1 MKKIISL
8 CFIIVSLIAF
18 KSMGQGM
25 YMQDVNGRPLL
36 TSVYENVSGSPYL
49 SPEWITGKVIMSDAK
64 TYEGV
69 SLKYDQINDDV
80 IFKGKDGTAL
90 AVDHVKE
97 FKLAPYGEI
106 ADSTVFRSGFPAVK
120 SNSAKSFYEVMVDGK
135 SKLLKKTIKTIN
147 TSREYNSATVDKTVV
162 ATTNYYLVN
171 QAGNIVFISKDKK
184 SVLKELPGK
193 EAELNAFIASNKLN
207 LKNDADLVKLVV
219 YYNSL

>member
-1 MKKIISL
+1 MIVFLGSL
-8 CFIIVSLIAF
+8 
-18 KSMGQGM
+18 KSHAQRM

-36 TSVYENVSGSPYL
+36 TSVYENVTGSPYL
-49 SPEWITGKVIMSDAK
+49 HADWLAGTIVLTDAK
-64 TYEGV
+64 VYENV

-90 AVDHVKE
+90 AIDHVKE
-97 FKLAPYGEI
+97 FKLAPYGEVT
-106 ADSTVFRSGFPAVK
+106 DSTIFRSGFPAVK

-162 ATTNYYLVN
+162 GTTNYYLVN
-171 QAGNIVFISKDKK
+171 QSGNIVFISKDKK

-207 LKNDADLVKLVV
+207 LKNDADLVKLIV

>member
-8 CFIIVSLIAF
+8 CFVIVFLTAF

-49 SPEWITGKVIMSDAK
+49 NPEWITGKVIMSDAK
-64 TYEGV
+64 RYEGV

-90 AVDHVKE
+90 AVDYVKE

-162 ATTNYYLVN
+162 GTTNYYLVN

-184 SVLKELPGK
+184 SVLRELPGK
-193 EAELNAFIASNKLN
+193 ETELNAFIASNKLN
-207 LKNDADLVKLVV
+207 LKNDADLIKLIV

>member
-1 MKKIISL
+1 
-8 CFIIVSLIAF
+8 
-18 KSMGQGM
+18 MGQGM

-49 SPEWITGKVIMSDAK
+49 NPEWITGKVIMSDAK
-64 TYEGV
+64 RYEGV
-69 SLKYDQINDDV
+69 NLKYDQINDDV

-90 AVDHVKE
+90 AVDYVKE

-120 SNSAKSFYEVMVDGK
+120 SNSAKSFYEVLVDGK

-162 ATTNYYLVN
+162 GTTNYYLVN

-184 SVLKELPGK
+184 SVLRELPGK
-193 EAELNAFIASNKLN
+193 ETELNAFIASNKLN
-207 LKNDADLVKLVV
+207 LKNDADLIKLIV